1 MKHLLSQIFFLSLL
15 TQYNK
20 IIEKGGKF
28 MANKRTLKKA
38 IWKVCDDLLSETI
51 ALSLYGPKAANE
63 ENVDAQLWA
72 IVKLHDN
79 YINRISH
86 PEPGIP
92 AKVYFKDLREKF
104 SAEVNEI
111 IDQING

>member
-1 MKHLLSQIFFLSLL
+1 MKHLLSQFFFLSLL

-20 IIEKGGKF
+20 ITEKGGKF
-28 MANKRTLKKA
+28 MANKRTLKKV
-38 IWKVCDDLLSETI
+38 IWEVCDDLLSETI

-86 PEPGIP
+86 PEPGISQK
-92 AKVYFKDLREKF
+92 AYYDDLREKF
-104 SAEVNEI
+104 NAQISEI
-111 IDQING
+111 QDQLNC